1 MIPRSLDIVPL
12 KFLEQGLA
20 HGLHASTHRLQV
32 HQPLLVKNRILENLG
47 HNSGTVRGTRSDF
60 CSGDLGEQGINPGG
74 QRGRL
79 RDDVDHADTLPVQ
92 TEVLRKGLRDGKLQV
107 PSAEEVA
114 DCKGVLGQVARR
126 KTLAVEVLAV
136 LGPSAIGALGGLHYA
151 MSKSANS
158 PSS

>member
-1 MIPRSLDIVPL
+1 MVPGSVDIVPL

-20 HGLHASTHRLQV
+20 HGLHASTHRLKV
-32 HQPLLVKNRILENLG
+32 HQPLLVKNRILENLR
-47 HNSGTVRGTRSDF
+47 HNPGTVRGARSNL
-60 CSGDLGEQGINPGG
+60 CSGDLDEQGINPSGK
-74 QRGRL
+74 RGRL

-92 TEVLRKGLRDGKLQV
+92 TKVLRKGLRDGELQV
-107 PSAEEVA
+107 PSAGEMT

-126 KTLAVEVLAV
+126 KPLAVEVLAV
-136 LGPSAIGALGGLHYA
+136 SGPSAIGALGGLHYA